1 MAKTHLITGAG
12 SGIGA
17 ALARLLHE
25 RGDQLILIARNEK
38 RAEEL
43 RQSYPGAG
51 VVVADLAVPEALGRS
66 IQAQQLPAELD
77 SLIHAAGVV
86 QLGSVAELEAQDWQT
101 QLNVNLLAPALL
113 SRIAMPAIR
122 RGRGQVIFVNSGAG
136 LRSHPQWAAYAASKH
151 GLKALADSLR
161 AEEAGSGVRVSSVYP
176 GRTAT
181 AMQERIHEMEG
192 TAYDPDAFI
201 QAQTV
206 AIAITNLLDT
216 PSDADITD
224 ISIRPSA

>member
-25 RGDQLILIARNEK
+25 RGDQLILIARTEK

-101 QLNVNLLAPALL
+101 QLNVNLLAPAPL

-136 LRSHPQWAAYAASKH
+136 LRSHP
-151 GLKALADSLR
+151 
-161 AEEAGSGVRVSSVYP
+161 
-176 GRTAT
+176 
-181 AMQERIHEMEG
+181 
-192 TAYDPDAFI
+192 
-201 QAQTV
+201 
-206 AIAITNLLDT
+206 
-216 PSDADITD
+216 
-224 ISIRPSA
+224 